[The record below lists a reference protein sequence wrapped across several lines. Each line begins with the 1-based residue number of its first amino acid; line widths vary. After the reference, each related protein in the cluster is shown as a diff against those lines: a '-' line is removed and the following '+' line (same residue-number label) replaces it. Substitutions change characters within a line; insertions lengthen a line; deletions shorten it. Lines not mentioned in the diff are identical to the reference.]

1 MRSTRCTGRPSFQLT
16 AARRRLRHRPHRPA
30 GTQTVS
36 THSRSKAAAL
46 PLFPDHSCYIVSTH
60 SRSKAAATNRAHDG
74 TDNRGFNS
82 QPLEGGCVV
91 KRMLRCGDSVFQLTA
106 ARRRLRLTAIRRGC
120 ADWFQLTA
128 ARRRLRL
135 QVLSLFSSCSF
146 NSQPLEGGCA
156 CRPLPPP
163 LDRRFQLTAARRR
176 LLVRLVSAWDD
187 GSVSTHSRSKAAA
200 VAPGRRHSAPLPF
213 QLTAARRR
221 LQ

>member
-1 MRSTRCTGRPSFQLT
+1 MSTTASGKSCWWFQLTAARRRLLMRSTRCTGRPSFQLT

-176 LLVRLVSAWDD
+176 LRE
-187 GSVSTHSRSKAAA
+187 
-200 VAPGRRHSAPLPF
+200 
-213 QLTAARRR
+213 
-221 LQ
+221 